1 MRTIRE
7 LFVHDS
13 HESFFS
19 SLHRV
24 AGRRCLALCTCGEP
38 PYQGVFT
45 MSNNDQN
52 EIGVNR
58 IKDDGG
64 LEWVGAFFETGGIG
78 LGFPANDVG
87 C

>member
-1 MRTIRE
+1 MKVSFPVFIAS
-7 LFVHDS
+7 LVAAGLPSAHA
-13 HESFFS
+13 ES
-19 SLHRV
+19 L
-24 AGRRCLALCTCGEP
+24 
-38 PYQGVFT
+38 FT
-45 MSNNDQN
+45 MSDNDQN